1 VPAPASIAEGTP
13 SKRRALRDVSNAV
26 GGGVLGSFGASAPF
40 LGGGG
45 KTGVADAAGRGPARA
60 MIERLRAA
68 ATSAAQAVAEL
79 TEASYEG
86 GLEFEGTAVRRKEDK
101 VRVEEVVTVSA
112 DGADVTVRTR
122 EVAVAG
128 KQI

>member
-1 VPAPASIAEGTP
+1 MPAPASIAEGTP

-26 GGGVLGSFGASAPF
+26 GGGVLGSFGAREPF

-45 KTGVADAAGRGPARA
+45 KTGVATAAARGPARA

-112 DGADVTVRTR
+112 DGADVTVQTR

>member
-1 VPAPASIAEGTP
+1 MPAPASIAEGTP

-26 GGGVLGSFGASAPF
+26 GGGVLGSFGAREPE
-40 LGGGG
+40 GGGG
-45 KTGVADAAGRGPARA
+45 KTGVAYAARGPAQA

-112 DGADVTVRTR
+112 DGADVTVQTR